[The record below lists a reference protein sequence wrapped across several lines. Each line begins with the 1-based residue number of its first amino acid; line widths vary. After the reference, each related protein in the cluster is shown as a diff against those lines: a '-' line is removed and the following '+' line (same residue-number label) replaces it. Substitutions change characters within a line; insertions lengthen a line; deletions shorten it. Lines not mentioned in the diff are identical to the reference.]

1 LLDALPIYHDAEP
14 VHLGDDLLT
23 ELAQP
28 IVLGLAV
35 AEVLTRRGG
44 VRDVV
49 VAAVRE
55 RDVTRAEA
63 VVLLEQREVLADDEA
78 VLDADR
84 GDELALPVDALDVV
98 RGVRDLDLVR
108 VHLGRAVDRTEL
120 RER

>member
-1 LLDALPIYHDAEP
+1 AAP

-23 ELAQP
+23 ELAPP

-35 AEVLTRRGG
+35 AEALTRRGG
-44 VRDVV
+44 LREVV

-63 VVLLEQREVLADDEA
+63 VVLLEQREARADDEA
-78 VLDADR
+78 VHEADR

-108 VHLGRAVDRTEL
+108 VHPGHAVDRAEL